1 MHEHK
6 LKKHR
11 LLSQLEKLPPY
22 GRFFFAE
29 IHLKKF
35 AEIYLEILGKS
46 VWKILRISSLKI
58 LRVCIFSC
66 PLEPTA
72 HCVFLGPKYIME
84 EKSLSLVAYHF
95 DASPG
100 PNDKKS

>member
-35 AEIYLEILGKS
+35 AEIYLEIFAKAEPGGDL
-46 VWKILRISSLKI
+46 LLNDDTNPAAAAAP
-58 LRVCIFSC
+58 IFPPHLLLLLLFCS
-66 PLEPTA
+66 
-72 HCVFLGPKYIME
+72 
-84 EKSLSLVAYHF
+84 
-95 DASPG
+95 
-100 PNDKKS
+100 